1 MANKQ
6 NLGGKKDPEPKHL
19 TKSQKRSALIRKII
33 IIISVICILFGVIMM
48 ALTIPK
54 GN

>member
-19 TKSQKRSALIRKII
+19 TKAQKRSSIVRKVVIV
-33 IIISVICILFGVIMM
+33 ISVICILFGVIMM
-48 ALTIPK
+48 AISIPR
-54 GN
+54 G